1 MLLISEVGRGLLI
14 AKEDAERPEKA
25 ARQTSRL
32 GTWPLF
38 TLARVLLPSDQ
49 RPLPSC
55 PLFLEPQG
63 SFPLAPPW
71 RAPRINL
78 CHSPSGSKAEISVL
92 PAAACSAS
100 SPPDQILTLPL
111 CGQKAQA
118 KVCPDRKAAFFPS
131 LPPKLTSGG
140 SHLYLCRTACGTRLV
155 PRRHHQQTLLP
166 SLASLQ
172 RSHRLCQNA
181 SSCGLPADPWEQV
194 GARPPAW
201 TCCPRRACTARGQLW
216 AAGSAPSQAGG
227 QGLGATISLI

>member
-1 MLLISEVGRGLLI
+1 MPRGQRKLQ
-14 AKEDAERPEKA
+14 DRP
-25 ARQTSRL
+25 RRL

-140 SHLYLCRTACGTRLV
+140 SHLYLCRTAGGTRLV

-194 GARPPAW
+194 GPGHLHGPAAHAEPARRGGSFGLLARHHLRQVAKAW
-201 TCCPRRACTARGQLW
+201 GRLYH
-216 AAGSAPSQAGG
+216 
-227 QGLGATISLI
+227 

>member
-1 MLLISEVGRGLLI
+1 MPRGQRKLQ
-14 AKEDAERPEKA
+14 DRP
-25 ARQTSRL
+25 RRL

-63 SFPLAPPW
+63 SFPLAPPR

-194 GARPPAW
+194 GPGHLHGPAAHAEPARRGGSFGLLARHHLRQVAKAW
-201 TCCPRRACTARGQLW
+201 GRLYH
-216 AAGSAPSQAGG
+216 
-227 QGLGATISLI
+227 

>member
-1 MLLISEVGRGLLI
+1 MPRGQRKLQ
-14 AKEDAERPEKA
+14 DRP
-25 ARQTSRL
+25 RRL

-63 SFPLAPPW
+63 SFPLAPPR
-71 RAPRINL
+71 RAPQINL

-194 GARPPAW
+194 GPGHLHGPAAHAEPARRGGSFGLLARHHLRQVAKAW
-201 TCCPRRACTARGQLW
+201 GRLYH
-216 AAGSAPSQAGG
+216 
-227 QGLGATISLI
+227 

>member
-1 MLLISEVGRGLLI
+1 MPRGQRKLR
-14 AKEDAERPEKA
+14 DRP
-25 ARQTSRL
+25 RRL

-63 SFPLAPPW
+63 SFPLAPPR

-140 SHLYLCRTACGTRLV
+140 SHLYLCRTAGGTRLV

-194 GARPPAW
+194 GPGHLHGPAAHAEPARRGGSFGLLARHHLRQVAKAW
-201 TCCPRRACTARGQLW
+201 GRLYH
-216 AAGSAPSQAGG
+216 
-227 QGLGATISLI
+227 